1 MRRFEGQDASSAQP
15 AGIEMPE
22 KVLVHSRFPKA
33 LMLRIG
39 ERYELLDA
47 AGKPPAQVF
56 GADELADIRA
66 MITAGGTPPR
76 ARQIDKMPKN
86 PATRLFG
93 TRYYSGGRAAARKP
107 KITAGHNPPAHPPAA
122 SAVPV

>member
-66 MITAGGTPPR
+66 MITAGGAPPR
-76 ARQIDKMPKN
+76 ARPMGKMPKN
-86 PATRLFG
+86 RAPLCSRTPAD
-93 TRYYSGGRAAARKP
+93 GRGLAAGAESQ
-107 KITAGHNPPAHPPAA
+107 ITVGHNPRAQPAA
-122 SAVPV
+122 GGAVV